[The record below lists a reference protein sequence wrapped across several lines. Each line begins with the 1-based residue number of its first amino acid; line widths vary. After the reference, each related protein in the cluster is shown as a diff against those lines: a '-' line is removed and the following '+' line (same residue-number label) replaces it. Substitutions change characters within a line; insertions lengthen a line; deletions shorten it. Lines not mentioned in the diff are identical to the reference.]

1 MSRALKGSG
10 IRLAALAATVGIFAG
25 AGVFALGEARAAEYE
40 VRMPVVKTV
49 RMLPVGE
56 NSDPAATKNATESA
70 APEPSAPAAK
80 ASKPGKPEGKAPKS
94 AKPETPAKSAAAQSE
109 AQKPTPKA
117 RHAREKAED
126 AKPAA
131 KSESNK
137 TTAAPGKTAK
147 KAAKPAQREA
157 ATAGEADNAT
167 GSAVGN
173 AFGNAAAAHNAT
185 AEGGPKGN
193 AKPGFKPGA
202 KPDAK
207 PAAKAA
213 PTPKLDPKALVM
225 PADAGSTG
233 SVPSLPADGQ
243 WVGEAAV
250 SFEPQGVVLR
260 AATNQAVEHVTWF
273 NQAEPRKV
281 AVDLRGQWR
290 KIGQHVLRF
299 ETGPVKNLIIG
310 EHEDRLRLALEFRD
324 GAIAPDVTPVI
335 DPESGGVTVRIP
347 LAVTLKP

>member
-1 MSRALKGSG
+1 MSRALKGKSV
-10 IRLAALAATVGIFAG
+10 RLAALAATMGIFAG

-40 VRMPVVKTV
+40 VRMPVNKTV
-49 RMLPVGE
+49 RMLPAGE
-56 NSDPAATKNATESA
+56 GQDQAATAKNATESA
-70 APEPSAPAAK
+70 APEPAAQPSK
-80 ASKPGKPEGKAPKS
+80 ASKPSKPEAKTAKS
-94 AKPETPAKSAAAQSE
+94 AKPEIPAKSAVSQSE
-109 AQKPTPKA
+109 AAKPAPKA
-117 RHAREKAED
+117 KHAREKADD

-131 KSESNK
+131 KSEPK
-137 TTAAPGKTAK
+137 AAGAPGKTAK
-147 KAAKPAQREA
+147 KAKAAQREA
-157 ATAGEADNAT
+157 ATSTGGEADNAT
-167 GSAVGN
+167 GNAVGN

-185 AEGGPKGN
+185 AEGASKN
-193 AKPGFKPGA
+193 AAKPAVKPAA
-202 KPDAK
+202 KS
-207 PAAKAA
+207 AAKAA
-213 PTPKLDPKALVM
+213 PSPKIDPKALVM

-260 AATNQAVEHVTWF
+260 AATNKAVEHVTWF

-281 AVDLRGQWR
+281 AVDLRGPWR

-324 GAIAPDVTPVI
+324 GALAPDVTPVI
-335 DPESGGVTVRIP
+335 DPESGGITIHIP
-347 LAVTLKP
+347 LAVTLKKP